1 MASKGYEK
9 ATVALSPCPFCG
21 SKHVEAFTA
30 PMGTHGVRCYNCGA
44 DVMFYGTEASAFATA
59 MAWNRRAVGRDA

>member
-1 MASKGYEK
+1 MKDEK
-9 ATVALSPCPFCG
+9 ATVTLRPCPFCG

-44 DVMFYGTEASAFATA
+44 DVMFYGAGSEAKTRE
-59 MAWNRRAVGRDA
+59 AWNRRADQR

>member
-1 MASKGYEK
+1 MKDEK
-9 ATVALSPCPFCG
+9 ATVTLRPCPFCG
-21 SKHVEAFTA
+21 SKYVEAFTA
-30 PMGTHGVRCYNCGA
+30 TLGTHGVRCYNCGV

>member
-9 ATVALSPCPFCG
+9 AAATLRPCPFCG
-21 SKHVEAFTA
+21 SKSVEAFST

-44 DVMFYGTEASAFATA
+44 DVMFYGADSEAKTRE
-59 MAWNRRAVGRDA
+59 AWNRRADHD